1 MADGR
6 VVRALITDES
16 VNGGRPGAADGDVGV
31 ACGLVTVGGV
41 AGPCV
46 RREMV
51 EGVVRAHHQR
61 RLLRLGAER
70 RVQGR
75 GRRKPRHRAIVVEPP
90 EHGLFQRGA
99 GRAGRAVG
107 DVPGPAHRHAGGRG
121 VDGVEQ
127 VPRLL
132 AVGGDDGVVA
142 RQIHRPRLRLRQPGD
157 ELRRGRGGRGS
168 KQQVRRRHRGKIRG
182 QERDRQEAQQD
193 EKPFHRRRILPGAG
207 TGTKTAIWPLN
218 PGAAR

>member
-6 VVRALITDES
+6 VVRALITDEP

-31 ACGLVTVGGV
+31 ACGLVAVGGV
-41 AGPCV
+41 AGPRV

-51 EGVVRAHHQR
+51 ERVVRAHHER

-75 GRRKPRHRAIVVEPP
+75 GRWKPRHRTIVVEPP

-99 GRAGRAVG
+99 GRAGRTVG
-107 DVPGPAHRHAGGRG
+107 DVPGPAQRHADGRG
-121 VDGVEQ
+121 VGGVEQ
-127 VPRLL
+127 VARLL
-132 AVGGDDGVVA
+132 PVGDGDGVVA

-157 ELRRGRGGRGS
+157 ELRRGSGWRGS
-168 KQQVRRRHRGKIRG
+168 KQHVRRRHCGKIRG
-182 QERDRQEAQQD
+182 QERDRQKAQED
-193 EKPFHRRRILPGAG
+193 EKPFHRRRIYRVPERGPKQRSG
-207 TGTKTAIWPLN
+207 H
-218 PGAAR
+218 